1 MKSSSA
7 KNYTLTA
14 IIYAAVF
21 AIYNLLAFLIFSDYN
36 NIFWISYS
44 FMTASLIANI
54 VIVILASKKS
64 DVEAVFFG
72 IPLISF
78 SVFHVAAELF
88 ASFVFMAFK
97 TVVGVKLTVFI
108 QAIMFLV
115 LVVFGALAILSRD
128 AVQNISDTVKV
139 NGFNIKSL
147 AIEVQLLEND
157 CLDDEL
163 KKQLHKIR
171 DAIYYSDPMT
181 NDYVAQVDQMI
192 RDKVT
197 ELKYFCQS
205 DNKNEALQTC
215 FKLKAYIDERNAKL
229 LISK

>member
-1 MKSSSA
+1 MQPDDVFVSSCNNIQHLIRKCKWKFMRLWKKIFVDLCMKS
-7 KNYTLTA
+7 
-14 IIYAAVF
+14 
-21 AIYNLLAFLIFSDYN
+21 
-36 NIFWISYS
+36 
-44 FMTASLIANI
+44 
-54 VIVILASKKS
+54 
-64 DVEAVFFG
+64 
-72 IPLISF
+72 
-78 SVFHVAAELF
+78 
-88 ASFVFMAFK
+88 
-97 TVVGVKLTVFI
+97 
-108 QAIMFLV
+108 
-115 LVVFGALAILSRD
+115 
-128 AVQNISDTVKV
+128 
-139 NGFNIKSL
+139 
-147 AIEVQLLEND
+147 
-157 CLDDEL
+157 